1 MREAFPCS
9 GVGYFASLDVAAKWV
24 YLGVDLLFCS
34 GGAVSLVGG
43 REVRVRMTGALRD
56 DVDVRL
62 IVESLIDAVLE
73 SERSAGVDPGP
84 ADAAGRT
91 ESSSRKADRS

>member
-1 MREAFPCS
+1 M
-9 GVGYFASLDVAAKWV
+9 
-24 YLGVDLLFCS
+24 
-34 GGAVSLVGG
+34 GGK
-43 REVRVRMTGALRD
+43 EVRVRVTGALRD

-73 SERSAGVDPGP
+73 SERSAEVEPGS

-91 ESSSRKADRS
+91 ESSSRKANRS

>member
-1 MREAFPCS
+1 M
-9 GVGYFASLDVAAKWV
+9 
-24 YLGVDLLFCS
+24 
-34 GGAVSLVGG
+34 GGK
-43 REVRVRMTGALRD
+43 EVRVRVTGALRE

-73 SERSAGVDPGP
+73 LEQSAKVAPER

-91 ESSSRKADRS
+91 ESSSRKADQS